1 MESSSPPNP
10 PDDAIDEDITKLE
23 AQIETNKKTL
33 SSIQEQLNTLEVVS
47 KEDKTVKIMLKL
59 KNLIKN
65 SETNDNSEKFQKIV
79 ENIKEETIQDVKN
92 MNKK

>member
-59 KNLIKN
+59 DQ
-65 SETNDNSEKFQKIV
+65 EF
-79 ENIKEETIQDVKN
+79 
-92 MNKK
+92 